1 MLEAPLKFPNAGN
14 VIHCIAGLYD
24 RGDDLLPLLR
34 DRPLKLIMFRE
45 AKEEEPS
52 RVGILAFRAFP
63 DMYTLPC
70 LEDGYLNA
78 WCPQYKQSG
87 TLLQPLFTF
96 HDVMRETVGPN

>member
-1 MLEAPLKFPNAGN
+1 MLELPLNFPKARN

-45 AKEEEPS
+45 TKEEEPS
-52 RVGILAFRAFP
+52 KVGILEFRDFP
-63 DMYTLPC
+63 DTYTLPR

-78 WCPQYKQSG
+78 CCPQYKQSG
-87 TLLQPLFTF
+87 TLPQPLFSF
-96 HDVMRETVGPN
+96 HDVMRETVCPN